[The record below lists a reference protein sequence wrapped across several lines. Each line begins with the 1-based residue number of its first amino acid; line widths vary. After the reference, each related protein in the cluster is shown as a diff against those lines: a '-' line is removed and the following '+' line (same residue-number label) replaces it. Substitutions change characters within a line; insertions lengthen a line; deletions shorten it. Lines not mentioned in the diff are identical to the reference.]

1 MKTSFLFKTFISTI
15 VAFGV
20 MSKYL
25 FDQYSEMALAGHA
38 YNHGIEAGMS
48 DAFLYFL
55 AAVVLGGVVW
65 FASMLALSFVERLI
79 NKRSNEKHKARKGE
93 EEEGDVFHD

>member
-1 MKTSFLFKTFISTI
+1 MNVSFLFKTFISTI

-25 FDQYSEMALAGHA
+25 FEQYSDMALAGHA
-38 YNHGIEAGMS
+38 YNHGVEAGMS

-55 AAVVLGGVVW
+55 AAVVLGGIVW
-65 FASMLALSFVERLI
+65 FVSMLVLSFVERLI
-79 NKRSNEKHKARKGE
+79 NKRSNEKRKAKKE
-93 EEEGDVFHD
+93 DEEGDVFHD

>member
-15 VAFGV
+15 VAFGI

-38 YNHGIEAGMS
+38 YDHGIEAGMS

-65 FASMLALSFVERLI
+65 FASMLALSFIERLI
-79 NKRSNEKHKARKGE
+79 NKRTSEKRKAKKE
-93 EEEGDVFHD
+93 ADTDEVFHD

>member
-1 MKTSFLFKTFISTI
+1 MNTSFLFKAFISVF

-25 FDQYSEMALAGHA
+25 FEQYSDMALAGHA
-38 YNHGIEAGMS
+38 YNHGVEAGVA
-48 DAFLYFL
+48 DAFMYFMF
-55 AAVVLGGVVW
+55 AVLIGIIIW
-65 FASMLALSFVERLI
+65 FASMFILSFVERLLF
-79 NKRSNEKHKARKGE
+79 KRSGKKRRVR

>member
-1 MKTSFLFKTFISTI
+1 MKPSVIFKILVSTL

-25 FDQYSEMALAGHA
+25 FEQYSDMALAGYH
-38 YNHGIEAGMS
+38 YNHGIEAGVT
-48 DAFLYFL
+48 DAFMYFMI
-55 AAVVLGGVVW
+55 AVLIGAIIW
-65 FASMLALSFVERLI
+65 FVCMFAMSFVERLI
-79 NKRSNEKHKARKGE
+79 NKRSNEKRKARKEE

>member
-38 YNHGIEAGMS
+38 YDHGIEAGMS

-65 FASMLALSFVERLI
+65 FASMLVLSFIERLI
-79 NKRSNEKHKARKGE
+79 NKRTSEKRKAKKE
-93 EEEGDVFHD
+93 ADTDEVFHD

>member
-1 MKTSFLFKTFISTI
+1 MNVSFLFKTFISTI

-25 FDQYSEMALAGHA
+25 FEQYSDMALAGHA

-55 AAVVLGGVVW
+55 AAVILGGIVW
-65 FASMLALSFVERLI
+65 FVSMLVLSFVERLI
-79 NKRSNEKHKARKGE
+79 NKRSNEKRKAKKE
-93 EEEGDVFHD
+93 DKEGDVFHD